1 MEGGLHI
8 ALWDRVEFGTITLI
22 LLVGYLLLCL
32 NSKSTNDIHISQLG
46 N

>member
-8 ALWDRVEFGTITLI
+8 ALWDRVELGTITLI
-22 LLVGYLLLCL
+22 LLVGYLLLEQQEH
-32 NSKSTNDIHISQLG
+32 IHISQLAS